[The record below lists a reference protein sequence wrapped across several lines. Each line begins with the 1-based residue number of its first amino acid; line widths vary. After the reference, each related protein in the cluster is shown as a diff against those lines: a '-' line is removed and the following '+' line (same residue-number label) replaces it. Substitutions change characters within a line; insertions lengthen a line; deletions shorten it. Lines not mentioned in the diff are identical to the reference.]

1 MAMLEVKDL
10 CVSYGMIAAVKG
22 ISFSLDAG
30 EIVAL
35 IGSNGAGK
43 STTLRTISGLEKA
56 KSGSIQFFGSELTR
70 TPAHDIV
77 KLGIAHVPEGRRV
90 FGRMTVNENLLLGA
104 NVVSDPSVIND
115 RQEEVFQLFPRLKE
129 RKDQLAGTLSG
140 GEQQML
146 AFGRAIMTGGAIV
159 LLDEP
164 SMGLAPIIVEEI
176 FQTIQDINRRG
187 ISVLL
192 IEQNAFLALKTA
204 SRAYVLENG
213 KIKMEGKAEDLLN
226 DERVRMAYLGA

>member
-56 KSGSIQFFGSELTR
+56 KSGSIQFSGRELTR

-104 NVVSDPSVIND
+104 NVVPDPSVIND